1 MNHVYLQRIAI
12 VYTLLNDAGHPIDML
27 IDLLFGLTS
36 QSEVVSLIPGLG
48 KYIYAFNEIL
58 CRCAANSI

>member
-27 IDLLFGLTS
+27 IDLPCGLTS
-36 QSEVVSLIPGLG
+36 WPVVTSVTQFCRSEMFVSKMIFVNKRL
-48 KYIYAFNEIL
+48 
-58 CRCAANSI
+58 